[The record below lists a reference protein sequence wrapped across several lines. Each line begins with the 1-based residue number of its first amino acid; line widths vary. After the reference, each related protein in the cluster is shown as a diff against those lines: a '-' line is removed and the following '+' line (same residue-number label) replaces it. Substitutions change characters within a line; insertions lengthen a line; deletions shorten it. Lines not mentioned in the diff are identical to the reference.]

1 MDEIQEVA
9 RLVRIE
15 DEVHK
20 FPDLYDQRVGERG
33 VTLSGGQKQRIAIAR
48 AILQRPRIL
57 ILDDVLS
64 AVDSE
69 TETTIL
75 EGLRDW
81 TQDLTAL
88 IVTHRLSA
96 ITHADEIIVL
106 DEGRVIERGN
116 HRSLL
121 EKRGKY
127 QKLWRRQ
134 TVESELEDLE

>member
-1 MDEIQEVA
+1 M
-9 RLVRIE
+9 
-15 DEVHK
+15 
-20 FPDLYDQRVGERG
+20 GERG

-48 AILQRPRIL
+48 AILQRPQIL

-69 TETTIL
+69 TEATIL

-81 TQDLTAL
+81 TKNLTAL

-96 ITHADEIIVL
+96 ITHANEIIVL
-106 DEGRVIERGN
+106 DEGRIIERGD
-116 HRSLL
+116 HSSLL
-121 EKRGKY
+121 EKKGRY
-127 QKLWRRQ
+127 HKLWRRQ